1 MLVLTRKLQE
11 KIQIGD
17 NITITILRTKGKS
30 VRLGIEAPL
39 EVPVV
44 RGELSFDNDV
54 KEAASQG
61 DFTETTDAANSSS
74 VPRVKGDHS
83 RQDSRWESNGRTN
96 RIAAVLPGHGA
107 AGVSLQRVPRE
118 KVSEL
123 IGALPTT
130 AGGPLRAMLD
140 RRSLTA

>member
-44 RGELSFDNDV
+44 RGELSFDREV
-54 KEAASQG
+54 KEASVDSELADAPLALASSAG
-61 DFTETTDAANSSS
+61 G
-74 VPRVKGDHS
+74 RVGAEPA
-83 RQDSRWESNGRTN
+83 REVSRWESKGHAH
-96 RIAAVLPGHGA
+96 RIAGVLPGHGA
-107 AGVSLQRVPRE
+107 VGVTLQRVPRE
-118 KVSEL
+118 RVSEL
-123 IGALPTT
+123 HGALPTSG
-130 AGGPLRAMLD
+130 GGPLRAMLD
-140 RRSLTA
+140 RRPLTA

>member
-39 EVPVV
+39 EVPVI
-44 RGELSFDNDV
+44 RGELSFDDANGV
-54 KEAASQG
+54 ATSPQSAEAPIAMAVTGAGRKGLELSR
-61 DFTETTDAANSSS
+61 ETA
-74 VPRVKGDHS
+74 
-83 RQDSRWESNGRTN
+83 RWETKGRVPLLSD
-96 RIAAVLPGHGA
+96 ALPGQNVTR
-107 AGVSLQRVPRE
+107 VSLQRVPRE
-118 KVSEL
+118 HVAEL
-123 IGALPTT
+123 LASSPNSS
-130 AGGPLRAMLD
+130 GGPLRAMLD